1 MPRRRYKIDLYAR
14 GVVSTTGTITRT
26 WESSRLAEG
35 QALIVGGQ
43 QVRPTEGRTE
53 SEPFTIRIL
62 DVNSTVSSLLATTA
76 GRAHLLSRLFRVRRA
91 TDSTASTA
99 YKTLAVGRVQ
109 DVALAPDVASYDFTI
124 SDERWIERN
133 TEIFAKANTAMLIP
147 PGLINQWIQ
156 YPATPPQTWT
166 CVN

>member
-35 QALIVGGQ
+35 QSLIVGGQ
-43 QVRPTEGRTE
+43 TVRPTEGRTE

-62 DVNSTVSSLLATTA
+62 DVNSTVSALLTDSS
-76 GRAHLLSRLFRVRRA
+76 GRNHLLSRLFRVRRA

-109 DVALAPDVASYDFTI
+109 DVSLSPDITSYDFVV
-124 SDERWIERN
+124 SDERWVERN
-133 TEIFAKANTAMLIP
+133 T
-147 PGLINQWIQ
+147 
-156 YPATPPQTWT
+156 
-166 CVN
+166 